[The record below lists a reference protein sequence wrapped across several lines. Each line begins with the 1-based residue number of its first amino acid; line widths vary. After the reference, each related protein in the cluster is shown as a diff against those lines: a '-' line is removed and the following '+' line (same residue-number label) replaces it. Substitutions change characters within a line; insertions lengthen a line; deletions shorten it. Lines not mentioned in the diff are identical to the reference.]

1 MFQGRLGKRA
11 PGAMPGAMGWP
22 RRVSPA
28 PLTPPGGQA
37 YIGAMNTIDHS
48 ADADQ
53 TLVDLESRIETLARA
68 CDRLRDENRML
79 RHQNEQLLT
88 ERSILTERGE
98 QARIKVESMIN
109 RLKSMEQA
117 V

>member
-1 MFQGRLGKRA
+1 
-11 PGAMPGAMGWP
+11 
-22 RRVSPA
+22 
-28 PLTPPGGQA
+28 
-37 YIGAMNTIDHS
+37 MNAIHHS
-48 ADADQ
+48 AEADR
-53 TLVDLESRIETLARA
+53 TLRDLETRIEALARA
-68 CDRLRDENRML
+68 CDRLRNENNML
-79 RHQNEQLLT
+79 RQQNEQLLT

>member
-1 MFQGRLGKRA
+1 
-11 PGAMPGAMGWP
+11 
-22 RRVSPA
+22 
-28 PLTPPGGQA
+28 
-37 YIGAMNTIDHS
+37 MNTIHHS
-48 ADADQ
+48 AEAHQ
-53 TLVDLESRIETLARA
+53 TLRELETQVEALARA